1 MKSGDCES
9 RFTNRSINTCGF
21 WGVID
26 TIWVIFNRIYVFLFL
41 FLTILSL
48 IIAIVATSKSEP
60 FSVTA
65 KEMFHIR

>member
-1 MKSGDCES
+1 MKGGDCES

-26 TIWVIFNRIYVFLFL
+26 TIWVIINRINVFLFL
-41 FLTILSL
+41 FFTILAL
-48 IIAIVATSKSEP
+48 IIAIIAAGKSES